1 MSVNQIKVFNCAL
14 SLGRQGGEGKQEEEA
29 SEDRKNK
36 EDSTLR
42 PGGGSVVRREMWS
55 GED

>member
-14 SLGRQGGEGKQEEEA
+14 SLGRQEGEGKQEEEA

-36 EDSTLR
+36 EDSILR